1 MLKTLEK
8 QTKPLN
14 KYEREILLPV
24 LIAGLRTK
32 RGIENAISNKKIC
45 DTLTKKEYKLSPE
58 RVRKIIH
65 IIRAEHYISRLI
77 ATSKGYYIATT
88 VKELRTYKQTLI
100 GRKTALEILINVVDK
115 DLNEINC

>member
-1 MLKTLEK
+1 MLKTFEK

-14 KYEREILLPV
+14 RYEREVLLPA

-32 RGIENAISNKKIC
+32 RGVENAISNKKIC
-45 DTLTKKEYKLSPE
+45 EKLSEKSYKITPE

-65 IIRAEHYISRLI
+65 IIRAEHYVSRLI

-100 GRKTALEILINVVDK
+100 GRKEAIEILIRVVDK